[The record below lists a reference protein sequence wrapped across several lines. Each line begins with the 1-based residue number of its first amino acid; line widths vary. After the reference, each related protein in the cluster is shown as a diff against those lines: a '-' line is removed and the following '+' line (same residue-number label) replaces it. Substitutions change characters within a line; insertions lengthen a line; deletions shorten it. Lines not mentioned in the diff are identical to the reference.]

1 MKQQEKTLLKA
12 LCRINDKAFDEKL
25 LDHATAHVLGQL
37 FYNRMQGAAY
47 GTLKKHGLLGKVN
60 REFRNSLSVAYE
72 QNVNKN
78 HSFTICV
85 DYISQLLAAYH
96 GKIAMLKGAVL
107 CGLYPEGYRTSNDI
121 DLLLHPKDVTEVGKL
136 LLDQGFQQGSVRNGE
151 FVPATRREIIDSK
164 INRGETVPYIKE
176 IDLPGMRF
184 LEVDLNFSLDYKNS
198 EDSVLDAMLSQCI
211 VQQVGSIQVPTLC
224 QEDFFIHLCA
234 HLYKE
239 ATTLPWVQMHR
250 DMSLY
255 KYMDIYLLMN
265 RMTQQDVAKLFDR
278 AKELGMEQICA
289 FAILQ
294 TAELFEMEDSDVLWQ
309 AEYILRDN
317 KAFLHQV
324 ISPQEHKIYQY
335 QTEDISERFFMED
348 RAGDLKEVS
357 FDETS

>member
-1 MKQQEKTLLKA
+1 MKQQEKTLLNS
-12 LCRINDKAFDEKL
+12 LSRFDSKTLDDKL
-25 LDHATAHVLGQL
+25 LEYATAHVLGQL

-47 GTLKKHGLLGKVN
+47 GTLKRHGLLGKVN
-60 REFRNSLSVAYE
+60 REFRNSLAVAYE
-72 QNVNKN
+72 QNVIKN
-78 HSFTICV
+78 RSFATCV
-85 DYISQLLAAYH
+85 DYISQLLAAYPC
-96 GKIAMLKGAVL
+96 KVAMLKGAVL

-121 DLLLHPKDVTEVGKL
+121 DLLLHPKDVSFVGKL
-136 LLDQGFQQGSVRNGE
+136 LQDRGFQQGSIRNGQ

-164 INRGETVPYIKE
+164 MNRGETVPYIKE
-176 IDLPGMRF
+176 VNLPGMKY
-184 LEVDLNFSLDYKNS
+184 LEVDLNFSLDYKNG
-198 EDSVLDAMLSQCI
+198 DDTVLNAMLSRCAMQEI
-211 VQQVGSIQVPTLC
+211 GSLRVPALC

-265 RMTQQDVAKLFDR
+265 RMTQQDAQRLFER
-278 AKELGMEQICA
+278 AKELGMEQVCA

-294 TAELFEMEDSDVLWQ
+294 TAELFVMEDSDALWQ

-324 ISPQEHKIYQY
+324 VSPQEHKIYQY

-348 RAGDLKEVS
+348 RAGDLEEVS